1 MIMPTADYIF
11 KKDEHLVVVGET
23 EKWIKYSDNQN
34 KFSVK
39 KKYLTGS

>member
-23 EKWIKYSDNQN
+23 EKMDKI
-34 KFSVK
+34 
-39 KKYLTGS
+39 L